1 MQKTSKKS
9 EKQKIEQEKEKISV
23 TRVIRDNCAWI
34 IAGLTF
40 LGVIVSNVLK
50 FIEFIT
56 SQTYFSYFGIDQN
69 LYNYSDKKFIYE
81 LCLSIIF
88 ILAFFSVFYCFKQLK
103 ENIKKKELF
112 KWENLINVFLILI
125 SNFYI
130 VINTPGQLNLISIII
145 LVAIMIILEFIMSL
159 IFFKNE
165 KESTQEQLK
174 RDLINY
180 IKVLPFIIIFLIIMH
195 STRTYINLNYQK
207 QHRIIDDNRVIVYST
222 NDYYITLDCDI
233 DNNEIVI
240 YKGSQEKIEN
250 NTVKRKAYTF
260 QVSR

>member
-112 KWENLINVFLILI
+112 KWENLINILLILI

-145 LVAIMIILEFIMSL
+145 LMLLKVMFSLDKINNDNTYASNDEIMRTEIIKNIESDFLKLKLNGLNIEDNKTDVIITFNYENTAKKL
-159 IFFKNE
+159 IVKKDSIIWN
-165 KESTQEQLK
+165 
-174 RDLINY
+174 LI
-180 IKVLPFIIIFLIIMH
+180 
-195 STRTYINLNYQK
+195 YQ
-207 QHRIIDDNRVIVYST
+207 
-222 NDYYITLDCDI
+222 
-233 DNNEIVI
+233 
-240 YKGSQEKIEN
+240 
-250 NTVKRKAYTF
+250 F
-260 QVSR
+260 